1 MIKIKTLHKYYD
13 PLNTYRIFKDSKASV
28 FLDSSK
34 EDSPYSNYSFIGVNP
49 IWEFKSYKDV
59 SYLNGEEIKGKDS
72 FKFLEE
78 LMNEYRCTEASDIPF
93 IGGAIGY
100 FSYDMGRNLEVL
112 PDTSME
118 DFKMYDSYFVL
129 YENIIIFDLKKKIT
143 YISAIDKDRD
153 ADKSIKKIEGK
164 LNSYINVGKIS
175 FEENKTE
182 FESNFTKEDYEEA
195 IRKLKDYIRSGDVY
209 IANLT
214 RRIMCE
220 NSEDSFYIYEKLRSI
235 NEAPFSVYMNYE
247 DFQVISSSPERFL
260 SIVDGVVTTTP
271 IKGTRP
277 RGKTESDDLVNK
289 KELET
294 SEKDKSELLMIVDL
308 ERNDLS
314 KVCKE
319 NSVKV
324 KDLFK
329 IEEYA
334 TVFHLVSTIE
344 GRLRENVSSIECM
357 KKCFPGGSITGA
369 PKIRSMEIIE
379 ELEAQKRNLYT
390 GAIGYFDVRGNAD
403 FNIVIRTI
411 IKRGNKAYF
420 GVGGGITYESIEE
433 DEWYETCHKAEALMR
448 VL

>member
-1 MIKIKTLHKYYD
+1 MIKIKKLNKYYD
-13 PLNTYRIFKDSKASV
+13 PLNTYRIFKDSNKSV

-49 IWEFKSYKDV
+49 IWEFKSYKKV
-59 SYLNGEEIKGKDS
+59 SYLNGKEVKGDS
-72 FKFLEE
+72 FKILEE
-78 LMNEYRCTEASDIPF
+78 LMSEYKCTSSSDIPF

-112 PDTSME
+112 PDTSKE

-129 YENIIIFDLKKKIT
+129 YENIIIFDLRNKVT
-143 YISAIDKDRD
+143 YISSINGDG
-153 ADKSIKKIEGK
+153 SIKKVEDELSK
-164 LNSYINVGKIS
+164 YIYVEKIS
-175 FEENKTE
+175 FEENNTR
-182 FESNFTKEDYEEA
+182 FESNFTKEEYEEA

-235 NEAPFSVYMNYE
+235 NEAPFSVYMNYDE
-247 DFQVISSSPERFL
+247 FQVISSSPERFL
-260 SIVDGVVTTTP
+260 SVVDGVVATTP

-277 RGKTESDDLVNK
+277 RGKSREEDLANR
-289 KELET
+289 KELEN

-314 KVCKE
+314 KVCE
-319 NSVKV
+319 AYSVKV

-344 GRLRENVSSIECM
+344 GELRDNVSSVECM
-357 KKCFPGGSITGA
+357 KECFPGGSITGA
-369 PKIRSMEIIE
+369 PKIRAMEIIE
-379 ELEAQKRNLYT
+379 ELEGLKRNLYT

-411 IKRGNKAYF
+411 IKKDNKAYF